1 MKGKNT
7 VVLILVLVVIV
18 GGIFYLESQKVG
30 GSGEGT
36 FDIINPMSES
46 EKEKI
51 YSRAKEIDPTH
62 GFINTE
68 EISIS
73 ELVGKKVILLDIWT
87 YSCINCQRT
96 FPYINQW
103 YEKYKDQGLE
113 IIAVHTPEFEF
124 EKKREN
130 VLAATKQFGLEY
142 PVVLDNDYKTWNA
155 YENRYWPRKYLI
167 DIDGFIVYDH
177 IGEGAYDETE
187 KKIQELL
194 EERAEKLGIEE
205 DIITEITVPEG
216 VETVSGGQRS
226 PETYFG
232 AWRNSFLGNGR
243 QGEIGV
249 QSFELP
255 DGIKTHVQYF
265 EGDWNIEQEY
275 AESTAK
281 GDKIVYRYQGET
293 VNIVAEA
300 LDGVSMKIL
309 RDGEEVSTAAGEH
322 VDENGNV
329 QVKESILYR
338 LINDPEGS
346 GEHTLEIIADGPGL
360 RVFAFTFG

>member
-1 MKGKNT
+1 MSGKNT
-7 VVLILVLVVIV
+7 IVLILVLIGVV
-18 GGIFYLESQKVG
+18 GAIFYLESLKVG

-51 YSRAKEIDPTH
+51 YPRAKEIDPTH
-62 GFINTE
+62 GFINTDG
-68 EISIS
+68 ISVS

-96 FPYINQW
+96 LPYITAW
-103 YEKYKDQGLE
+103 YDKYKDQGLE
-113 IIAVHTPEFEF
+113 IIGVHTPEFEF
-124 EKKREN
+124 EKKMEN
-130 VLAATKQFGLEY
+130 VLTATKQFGVTY
-142 PVVLDNDYKTWNA
+142 PVVLDNEYKTWNA
-155 YENRYWPRKYLI
+155 YQNRYWPRKYLI

-187 KKIQELL
+187 EKIQKLL
-194 EERAEKLGIEE
+194 KERAEKLGIEE
-205 DIITEITVPEG
+205 DIASGTTVPEG
-216 VETVSGGQRS
+216 VETVSKGQKS

-249 QSFELP
+249 QSFNLP
-255 DGIKTHVQYF
+255 EGIKTHVQYF
-265 EGDWNIEQEY
+265 EGDWNIQQEY

-281 GDKIVYRYQGET
+281 GDKIVYRYQGQK
-293 VNIVAEA
+293 VFIVASS
-300 LDGVSMKIL
+300 DKGVNMKIL
-309 RDGEEVSTAAGEH
+309 RDGEVIGSARGEH

-329 QVKESILYR
+329 LVKADQLYR
-338 LINDPEGS
+338 LVEDPDGW
-346 GEHTLEIIADGPGL
+346 GEHTLEIIVDGPGV